1 MQKLW
6 DSNGGTDLWLSKG
19 SALEES
25 FIHNIFGT
33 EEEQKQPR
41 NYWAKIVLLNV
52 PTFQKTIFVF
62 QLTTEI

>member
-41 NYWAKIVLLNV
+41 NYWAKICY
-52 PTFQKTIFVF
+52 
-62 QLTTEI
+62 E